1 MHLKVP
7 SVKWQPFCSGRD
19 ELTHGARVTHICVS
33 KLTIIGSD
41 NGLSHGRRQ
50 AIIWTKAGIL
60 LIGPLGTNFIE
71 ILIGIQTFSR
81 KCTWRCHLQ
90 NGVHFVSASMCQQPH
105 GGYLRLHDSLLNCF
119 LCMALCAHWPQ
130 RMAVIVHWRVSVW
143 SGLQTYVAVDCHGS
157 HSSTPAAPHALC
169 REEEPELWR
178 TISWLSAVPPQIRW
192 DWHFTQLIPVMFV
205 PETFI
210 SGNHHENDPFNKW
223 AKTLLKWLVRIHQ

>member
-1 MHLKVP
+1 M
-7 SVKWQPFCSGRD
+7 SSAKWCPFCLGLNVSTTPWRLPEAAWQSV
-19 ELTHGARVTHICVS
+19 ELLPVHGTLCS
-33 KLTIIGSD
+33 LTTE
-41 NGLSHGRRQ
+41 NG
-50 AIIWTKAGIL
+50 
-60 LIGPLGTNFIE
+60 
-71 ILIGIQTFSR
+71 
-81 KCTWRCHLQ
+81 CH
-90 NGVHFVSASMCQQPH
+90 S
-105 GGYLRLHDSLLNCF
+105 SLTC
-119 LCMALCAHWPQ
+119 
-130 RMAVIVHWRVSVW
+130 VSVW

-157 HSSTPAAPHALC
+157 HSSTPAAPHALW